1 MPTIRVPPPAPG
13 KSDTPLVVKV
23 RPRASIGSLLS
34 TTAIIALVAGGGF
47 LGYRLIR
54 ADLAASV
61 YKDRLTTMAGDY
73 ETLRRQYNDA
83 VARTAVTELVVKD
96 GKLSV
101 RIRNDAGLVD
111 EIAAPYDPAGEIYVD
126 YVVVGQRLWIRR
138 VFDARTSP
146 EKGLVLDPA
155 LARVDWNDPSAAHGK
170 AVYRRLGEGRW
181 RITVTGDGSLG
192 LVRAP
197 DNEPAELTRAP
208 EIKDHSKLP
217 DDTKRDV
224 ERIGV
229 GDVWRWMTDE

>member
-1 MPTIRVPPPAPG
+1 MPIIRVPPPAPG
-13 KSDTPLVVKV
+13 KTDTPLVVKV
-23 RPRASIGSLLS
+23 RARPSIGSFLS
-34 TTAIIALVAGGGF
+34 TTAIIALAAGGGF

-61 YKDRLTTMAGDY
+61 YKTRLEAMAGDY
-73 ETLRRQYNDA
+73 ESLRHQYNEA
-83 VARTAVTELVVKD
+83 VARTAITELIVKD
-96 GKLSV
+96 AKLWV
-101 RIRNDAGLVD
+101 RIRNDAGVVD
-111 EIAAPYDPAGEIYVD
+111 EIKTPYDPSGEIYVD

-155 LARVDWNDPSAAHGK
+155 LARVNWDDPAAAHGK

-197 DNEPAELTRAP
+197 DNEAAELARAP
-208 EIKDHSKLP
+208 EIKDHSTLP
-217 DDTKRDV
+217 EETKRDV
-224 ERIGV
+224 DRIGAA
-229 GDVWRWMTDE
+229 DVWKWLTDE